1 MDDRLPA
8 SHLIYV
14 VPLALLGAFGVIAFI
29 GHAIDTASV
38 YREQQTSCLIRAE
51 NAMQARKCD

>member
-8 SHLIYV
+8 RHLIYV
-14 VPLALLGAFGVIAFI
+14 LPIALLGAFGVMAFI

-38 YREQQTSCLIRAE
+38 YREQQAGCLIRAE